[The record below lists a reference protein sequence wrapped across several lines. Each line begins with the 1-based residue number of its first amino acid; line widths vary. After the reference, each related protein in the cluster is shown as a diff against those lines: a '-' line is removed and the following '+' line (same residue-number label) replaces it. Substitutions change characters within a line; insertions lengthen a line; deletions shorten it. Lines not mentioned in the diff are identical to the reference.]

1 VTSAVTSAVPMG
13 PAAVWVVGSQGEDEV
28 FRAVLPHGVTPEEL
42 AGSCGWTAR
51 RLTAVTGCAGGVGGA
66 SLTLRYAVS
75 PALAAATPP
84 APIPHDPDLVVG
96 AHERPEPVQRL
107 ATYALVTS
115 AHGVLLTAYSD
126 RTNAVGTWG
135 FPGGGLD
142 GGETPVDALHREVA
156 EETDQQIEVTA
167 ILGVRCS
174 RWVGRAP
181 SGRLEDFQT
190 IRVVYRATCPQPST
204 PVVRDIGGTTAD
216 ARWVPAVEVAR
227 MPLTTTWAAAWRDW
241 RDWRD

>member
-1 VTSAVTSAVPMG
+1 MG
-13 PAAVWVVGSQGEDEV
+13 QSAVWVVGSRGEHEV
-28 FRAVLPHGVTPEEL
+28 FRAVLPHGVTPEDL
-42 AGSCGWTAR
+42 AGSCGWTTT
-51 RLTAVTGCAGGVGGA
+51 RLTAVTGFAGGVGGA

-75 PALAAATPP
+75 PALAAAD
-84 APIPHDPDLVVG
+84 AASHVLHDPGLVVG

-115 AHGVLLTAYSD
+115 ERGVLLTAYSD
-126 RTNAVGTWG
+126 RTNAVGAWG

-142 GGETPVDALHREVA
+142 QGETPAEALHREVA
-156 EETDQQIEVTA
+156 EETDQQIEVTG

-181 SGRLEDFQT
+181 NGRLEDFQT
-190 IRVVYRATCPQPST
+190 IRLVYRATCPQPT
-204 PVVRDIGGTTAD
+204 APVVRDIGGTTAD
-216 ARWVPAVEVAR
+216 ARWVPVVDVAR

-241 RDWRD
+241 RDERSVAGDAPA